1 MSSLVE
7 ALRFV
12 GRQLSRLRGRS
23 PRALSVGALV
33 VLAVVAAIVWYVRPW
48 LHGVIYAA
56 YTTPIIPVA
65 LLVAGVVMYALRQR
79 TDAVG
84 PQAVLAVF
92 LLVLVVGSG
101 VTGLLAGER
110 LGKSTLDASAEAD
123 TLAETDSQMPRVVP
137 KSVAAR
143 YASNT
148 LNFPQYRITGSD
160 VTVEGGTPY
169 WSYALAP
176 DGTYNY
182 FTKQQHGTVL
192 IDMTQQNAE
201 VRTVTGDLERGVGT
215 AFYNNYRF
223 ELLKRGEYLVDYGD
237 PFMVVNDGEQYIAVS
252 YTTPTFHWTPLPY
265 TTPEWGGV
273 ALIDNE
279 GTVETL
285 TPEEARQH
293 PALEEQKLYP
303 FELARTKV
311 AATKYRRGIVN
322 TFTSHED
329 EVEVAPVPG
338 AGNDQP
344 FLVFTEDGPEYIV
357 AVEPYGDAQG
367 LKEIWTVDSRTGEYE
382 VYTPDRSLFG
392 ARKATD
398 YVRQA
403 ARTTDW
409 NRFNP
414 SEPLPVVVDGQL
426 YWQVRV
432 VPGDSSGIAY
442 IAFVNARSS
451 DVREVSTTREV
462 VAFLDGDAGAIDDG
476 GAVDDRQPSLIVQ
489 RVAPNGTVVGTLEV
503 YGNESVRVVQGNATN
518 ATGAA

>member
-1 MSSLVE
+1 MGV
-7 ALRFV
+7 
-12 GRQLSRLRGRS
+12 
-23 PRALSVGALV
+23 LV
-33 VLAVVAAIVWYVRPW
+33 VLAVFAAIAWYVRPW
-48 LHGVIYAA
+48 LHGVVYAV

-65 LLVAGVVMYALRQR
+65 VLVAGVVVYALRQR
-79 TDAVG
+79 TDAIG
-84 PQAVLAVF
+84 PQAVLTVF

-110 LGKSTLDASAEAD
+110 LGKSTLDASTEAD
-123 TLAETDSQMPRVVP
+123 TLSETDSQMPRVVP

-160 VTVEGGTPY
+160 VTVDGGTPY

-201 VRTVTGDLERGVGT
+201 VRTVTDDLERGIGT

-237 PFMVVNDGEQYIAVS
+237 PFMVVNEGDQYIAVP

-273 ALIDNE
+273 ALIDSDGN
-279 GTVETL
+279 VEDL
-285 TPEEARQH
+285 TPKEARQH

-303 FELARTKV
+303 FELTRRKV

-329 EVEVAPVPG
+329 EIEVAPVPG

-344 FLVFTEDGPEYIV
+344 FLVFTDDGPEYIV

-367 LKEIWTVDSRTGEYE
+367 LKEIWTVDTRTGEYE

-414 SEPLPVVVDGQL
+414 SEPLPVVVDDQL
-426 YWQVRV
+426 YWQIRV

-451 DVREVSTTREV
+451 DVREVSATRDV
-462 VAFLDGDAGAIDDG
+462 VAFLDGDTGAIDDAG
-476 GAVDDRQPSLIVQ
+476 TADDRQPTLIVQ

-518 ATGAA
+518 ATAAT